1 MQKWEYK
8 TEKVDVGGWLSSGVL
23 DTSMFDSML
32 NSLGNEGWE
41 LISAFDTNQ
50 TQGASRE
57 AVAVF
62 KRPM

>member
-8 TEKVDVGGWLSSGVL
+8 TEKVDVGGWLSSGIL

-32 NSLGNEGWE
+32 NALGSEGWE